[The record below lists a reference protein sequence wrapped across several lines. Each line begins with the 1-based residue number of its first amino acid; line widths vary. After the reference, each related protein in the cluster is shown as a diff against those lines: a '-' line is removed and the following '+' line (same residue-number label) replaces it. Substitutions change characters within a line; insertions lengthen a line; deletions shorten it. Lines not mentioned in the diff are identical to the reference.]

1 MYKAQHCWISSL
13 VSVTRG
19 NIAHWSRIISSAT
32 DNEGKMV
39 TVIRVMGKEVEC
51 SLDDLERQMVIE
63 ILMCACFLHKTLT

>member
-1 MYKAQHCWISSL
+1 
-13 VSVTRG
+13 
-19 NIAHWSRIISSAT
+19 
-32 DNEGKMV
+32 MV